1 MKNIIDQKAEDMEL
15 LDNINTIINES
26 TQTEENKF
34 LDSLPSNNGVEESN
48 EEIEPITERAAVS
61 IDPVTGNY
69 AQIAKELNI
78 TEDMAKMLEFNE
90 DDIIKIP
97 DSKYDLEFDEEVLKN
112 NIMETIGSKD
122 IQLVSDLLDLIFRYR
137 KAGVFRDSNNWYEL
151 LPKKIKNIIDKQCL
165 NLNNTSIATKKMLA
179 KELLEEII
187 SSSSIDQIAV
197 DMQES
202 LNNAFD
208 TSNIMTYVL
217 EENMT
222 TFEKKLEELIEK
234 DKAVKIDDP
243 EKDKKRQDH
252 IELLEKIKY
261 QYRESYTLEG
271 FIDAIKHGKVRVKPF
286 DITKYKRFVD
296 QFYWK
301 YEQDT
306 PFTIQDP
313 TRIPPILLRKFPRF
327 TPDQCVAFVIGFFK
341 YTANMKANDVVDHT
355 YMSYFIS
362 NILQLDLI
370 KHLVEEGDFI
380 NILSNSIEKALCAIN
395 NIEYKESEENVDE
408 YKESEENADE

>member
-122 IQLVSDLLDLIFRYR
+122 IQLVSDLLDLIFKYR
-137 KAGVFRDSNNWYEL
+137 KAGIFRDSNNWYEL

-234 DKAVKIDDP
+234 DKAAKIDDP

-252 IELLEKIKY
+252 IKLLEKIKY